1 MMSAC
6 LTPSSWSCR
15 MGVTKLLAGLEVSRV
30 EWPGLQKW
38 VVNLPEKP
46 SIVTGT
52 EARFIQIHDLLHV
65 PCAQGKTIFL
75 SPSFPL

>member
-1 MMSAC
+1 M
-6 LTPSSWSCR
+6 
-15 MGVTKLLAGLEVSRV
+15 LAGLEVPPGVPWV

-46 SIVTGT
+46 SVVTGT

-65 PCAQGKTIFL
+65 PCAHGKTIFL
-75 SPSFPL
+75 SPSFPF